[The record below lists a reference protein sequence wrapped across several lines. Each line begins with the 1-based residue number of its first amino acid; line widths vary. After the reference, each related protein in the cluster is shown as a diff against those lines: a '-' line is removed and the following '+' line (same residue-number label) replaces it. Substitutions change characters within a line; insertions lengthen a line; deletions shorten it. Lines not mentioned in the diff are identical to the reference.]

1 VPIWDLIV
9 TKRLS
14 KNLENYKQKVSQV
27 IAAEQLL
34 KEGIEVSPGKSVRFL
49 FTSAENKRYERR
61 VRAQE
66 LIEEGINSDLRKYL
80 LLLYSAAS
88 NILSPFG
95 YSTKDVYDSV
105 RGFQRTKL
113 TSY

>member
-1 VPIWDLIV
+1 VPIWDLII

-14 KNLENYKQKVSQV
+14 KNLKNYKQKISQV

-34 KEGIEVSPGKSVRFL
+34 KEGVEVSAGKSVSFL
-49 FTSAENKRYERR
+49 FTSAENRRYERR
-61 VRAQE
+61 VRAEE
-66 LIEEGINSDLRKYL
+66 LIEDGTNSDVRKYL

-95 YSTKDVYDSV
+95 YSTKHIHDSV
-105 RGFQRTKL
+105 RGFQHTKL
-113 TSY
+113 TSF